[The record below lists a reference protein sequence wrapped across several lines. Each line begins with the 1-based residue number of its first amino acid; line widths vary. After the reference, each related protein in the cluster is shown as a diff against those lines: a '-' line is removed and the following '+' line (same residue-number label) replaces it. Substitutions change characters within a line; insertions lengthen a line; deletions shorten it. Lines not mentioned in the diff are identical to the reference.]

1 MGSSD
6 MFRLMMPRPFAARAP
21 VMMCGYTNSA
31 MAEPSASVAK
41 SNWVLPVD
49 LVVGMNVPMG
59 FFVAGLI
66 DAKCV
71 CAVPKMCPQPPSLVG
86 M

>member
-1 MGSSD
+1 MI
-6 MFRLMMPRPFAARAP
+6 
-21 VMMCGYTNSA
+21 VCGYRNSA
-31 MAEPSASVAK
+31 TAEPSASVAK

-49 LVVGMNVPMG
+49 FEVGMNVPFG
-59 FFVAGLI
+59 FLVTGLI
-66 DAKCV
+66 AAKCV